1 MNPNDE
7 VRHKILKYF
16 YDRNAQA
23 TSRTGK
29 KGSAVKISDAK
40 RELKALYGL
49 TQQQVMSNLTY
60 LIDRGWVKTF
70 DVEKTVQ
77 VRGGTVPSTVTWYEI
92 AADGIDHWESESA
105 FKQTNRFAG
114 VNILASG
121 QSVITLGDGNVV
133 NVRYQQLH
141 QALTSLKKE
150 LIASDRL
157 SDEQKLN
164 VVADV
169 ESLNDQL
176 AKREPVAGIVRQ
188 LWRGIEGVAT
198 AAGFA
203 DAVTRI
209 APLIAA
215 L

>member
-1 MNPNDE
+1 MNPNDQ
-7 VRHKILKYF
+7 VRRKILKYF

-40 RELKALYGL
+40 RDLKALHGL
-49 TQQQVMSNLTY
+49 TQQQAMSNLTY
-60 LIDRGWVKTF
+60 LIDRKWIKTF

-92 AADGIDHWESESA
+92 AADGI
-105 FKQTNRFAG
+105 G
-114 VNILASG
+114 VNITASG
-121 QSVITLGDGNVV
+121 QNVITLGDGNVV

-141 QALTSLKKE
+141 QALTELKKD
-150 LIASDRL
+150 LVTSDRV
-157 SDEQKLN
+157 SDGQKLN

-169 ESLNDQL
+169 EALNDQL
-176 AKREPVAGIVRQ
+176 AKREPAAGVVRQ
-188 LWRGIEGVAT
+188 LRSGIEGLAT

-203 DAVTRI
+203 DAVIRI
-209 APLIAA
+209 APLIAE
-215 L
+215 LFK